1 MAQKAWRCSQCGAI
15 NEPGSRAC
23 QACGKWPSLF
33 DLQDDVV
40 EEPVAEARAQ
50 PTVEVGEF
58 EPQTFEPVT
67 FDPRTYEADAEQ
79 WVEQTAEEPA
89 EPRRRTPRWLG
100 TAVWVVIIAVWL
112 IVNALADSN

>member
-1 MAQKAWRCSQCGAI
+1 MAQNAWRCSQCGAI

-23 QACGKWPSLF
+23 HACGKWPSLF
-33 DLQDDVV
+33 DLQDNVV
-40 EEPVAEARAQ
+40 EDAQPQAAAQ

-67 FDPRTYEADAEQ
+67 FDPQTYEAEG
-79 WVEQTAEEPA
+79 VEETAEPK
-89 EPRRRTPRWLG
+89 RRTPRWLG

-112 IVNALADSN
+112 IVNALADNT